1 MLLQRTVAMVKT
13 PVHLAKQY
21 IHRRVDPSYRVN
33 FVQGDEKARAQAVA
47 EDFKRDGIVIIP
59 SYFQGENLKQLCAA
73 FERVTAGK
81 GNPDSPDSLWT
92 NDILLNEP
100 AMLEAALDSFL
111 LEVMGLYFH
120 RKFGISTATANRLDP
135 TPSHRDGSYQWHHDA
150 RSKQIN
156 FMILLSTVSARGQ
169 RMSYL
174 RQSHLRYYDYYNG
187 IIDTHTKFNNEVDN
201 DQALQDKIVEV
212 VGPAGTVA
220 LFDSNGLHSGNRNDV
235 ERRDSVIINYASRRH
250 FKNVRLNKRDFLALP
265 SAKQEILALNPKLE
279 LVD

>member
-1 MLLQRTVAMVKT
+1 
-13 PVHLAKQY
+13 
-21 IHRRVDPSYRVN
+21 
-33 FVQGDEKARAQAVA
+33 
-47 EDFKRDGIVIIP
+47 
-59 SYFQGENLKQLCAA
+59 
-73 FERVTAGK
+73 
-81 GNPDSPDSLWT
+81 
-92 NDILLNEP
+92 
-100 AMLEAALDSFL
+100 
-111 LEVMGLYFH
+111 
-120 RKFGISTATANRLDP
+120 
-135 TPSHRDGSYQWHHDA
+135 
-150 RSKQIN
+150 
-156 FMILLSTVSARGQ
+156 MILLSNVTPKGQ

-201 DQALQDKIVEV
+201 DRNLQDKIVEV